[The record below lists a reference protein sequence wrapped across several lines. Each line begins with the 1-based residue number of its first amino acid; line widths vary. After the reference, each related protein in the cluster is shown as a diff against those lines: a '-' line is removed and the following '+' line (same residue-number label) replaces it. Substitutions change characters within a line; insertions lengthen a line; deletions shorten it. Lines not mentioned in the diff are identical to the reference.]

1 MKARKWAA
9 TSLALL
15 VTIAC
20 VVSVFLG
27 IWSTGDF
34 WPIRFTGS
42 AFALFVVAC
51 PLWLA
56 TFFLWDGDL

>member
-1 MKARKWAA
+1 MKARKWAV
-9 TSLALL
+9 TTLALL

-27 IWSTGDF
+27 IWLRGDF
-34 WPIRFTGS
+34 WPIRFTGT
-42 AFALFVVAC
+42 AFVLFVLAC

-56 TFFLWDGDL
+56 TFSLWDGDL

>member
-9 TSLALL
+9 TALTLL

-20 VVSVFLG
+20 FTSVFLG
-27 IWSTGDF
+27 IWSTGDY

-42 AFALFVVAC
+42 AFALGVMAL

-56 TFFLWDGDL
+56 TLFLWDGDL